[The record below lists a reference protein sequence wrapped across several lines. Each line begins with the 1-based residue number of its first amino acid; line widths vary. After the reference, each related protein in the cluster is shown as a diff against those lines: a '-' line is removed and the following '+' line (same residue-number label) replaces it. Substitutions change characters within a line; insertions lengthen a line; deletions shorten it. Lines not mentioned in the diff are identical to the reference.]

1 MTGLFKTLFLI
12 FFFCNFKSKSYKT
25 NIGSYFKSLFCFLW
39 KGKFR
44 CASYFAFHIF
54 FFWTMP
60 LRTYESIKIYI
71 HENMGRLLKLF
82 CLKKNL
88 IFCNRKLKCLQYLKQ
103 IRKAKGHFKTQFLII
118 FFFFTTSNP
127 NHIKTLGLF
136 SNLIFAIYEK
146 KMFLCTMHSVFH
158 FCFWT
163 MPLI

>member
-12 FFFCNFKSKSYKT
+12 FFFFATSNPNHIKQTLDLIS
-25 NIGSYFKSLFCFLW
+25 NI
-39 KGKFR
+39 
-44 CASYFAFHIF
+44 YFAFYGKESFDVPVILHFIF
-54 FFWTMP
+54 FFGFWTMP

-118 FFFFTTSNP
+118 FFFLQ
-127 NHIKTLGLF
+127 HQIQ
-136 SNLIFAIYEK
+136 II
-146 KMFLCTMHSVFH
+146 
-158 FCFWT
+158 
-163 MPLI
+163 

>member
-1 MTGLFKTLFLI
+1 MERKVSM
-12 FFFCNFKSKSYKT
+12 CQ
-25 NIGSYFKSLFCFLW
+25 LFCI
-39 KGKFR
+39 
-44 CASYFAFHIF
+44 SYF
-54 FFWTMP
+54 FFWF
-60 LRTYESIKIYI
+60 LDHALQNIWIYQNI
-71 HENMGRLLKLF
+71 YPREYGKTFKVVLF
-82 CLKKNL
+82 KKNL